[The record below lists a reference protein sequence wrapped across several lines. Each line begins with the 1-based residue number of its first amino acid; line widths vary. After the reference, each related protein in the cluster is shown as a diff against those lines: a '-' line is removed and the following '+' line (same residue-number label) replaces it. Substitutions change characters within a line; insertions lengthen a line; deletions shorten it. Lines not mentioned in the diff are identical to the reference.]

1 MSIAIQRQG
10 DQERPQKLKIKLNK
24 SLLLACE
31 ELVRIADSL
40 NNGKRIKA
48 TAKGINAINREF
60 ESNIDLQAIRKLKF
74 DDFKDDF
81 DRPISPASIANELE
95 YLAKKV
101 RAGEQILQHVG
112 DLADVERALQ
122 IDITSHLFNKSQ
134 LVKYMRKNNLRFK
147 DGYSL
152 NEPHKLYW
160 GERDQY
166 EKHFFFPF
174 QYRPKT
180 ATEIERDKKQAERAR
195 KAAAKK
201 ALQTK
206 RKNEKSD
213 KKRRKSADKITQEIS
228 DRIDD
233 YLLNSDP
240 TIPLFLDTETT
251 GLGAKDEVIEIAIVD
266 INNTVI
272 IDTLIYTKRDISY
285 DAYEVNNIKNS
296 DIDNMPKFK
305 EIQSQ
310 VARLIKDR
318 DLYIFNADFDIK
330 KMKNSA
336 TNTFNLEPKSINC
349 LMYLAMRKFNQNY
362 YISLANACERLSVDC
377 GDHRALNN
385 TLASIRLYNA
395 MIAK

>member
-1 MSIAIQRQG
+1 MSIEIQRNSKTKQV
-10 DQERPQKLKIKLNK
+10 EKPKIKLNK
-24 SLLLACE
+24 SLLTACE
-31 ELVRIADSL
+31 ELERIADSL
-40 NNGKRIKA
+40 ENDKRIKV
-48 TAKGINAINREF
+48 TAKGVNAINREF
-60 ESNIDLQAIRKLKF
+60 KSNIDLHAIRKLKF

-81 DRPISPASIANELE
+81 DRPISPVNIANELK

-101 RAGEQILQHVG
+101 IAREQILQHIG
-112 DLADVERALQ
+112 NLADVEKALQ
-122 IDITSHLFNKSQ
+122 IDITSHLFNKSE
-134 LVKYMRKNNLRFK
+134 LVKYMRQNNLKFK
-147 DGYSL
+147 QEYSL
-152 NEPHKLYW
+152 NEPHRLYW
-160 GERDQY
+160 GKRDDY

-180 ATEIERDKKQAERAR
+180 ATEIEREKKQAERIR

-201 ALQTK
+201 SLQTK
-206 RKNEKSD
+206 RKNEKAD
-213 KKRRKSADKITQEIS
+213 KKRRKSADKITQEIAN
-228 DRIDD
+228 RIDE

-285 DAYEVNNIKNS
+285 DAYEVNNIKKS
-296 DIDNMPKFK
+296 EIESMPKFK
-305 EIQSQ
+305 EMQNQISK
-310 VARLIKDR
+310 LIKDR
-318 DLYIFNADFDIK
+318 DLYIFNADFDIE

-336 TNTFNLEPKSINC
+336 TNTFNLEPRSTNC
-349 LMYLAMRKFNQNY
+349 LMYLAMRKFNQHY

-377 GDHRALNN
+377 GDHRALND
-385 TLASIRLYNA
+385 TLASIRLYKA